1 VKDITQENKNMKTS
15 ISSANST
22 KVFALGG
29 LEEIGKNMYCFEY
42 QDEIFII
49 DTGVKFPSAELLGI
63 DYIIPDFDYLKKNE
77 SKIKGI
83 IITHGHEDHIGG
95 VPFILKTLNIPIL
108 YSGPMAMELIKSKLK
123 EHKMNINTKF
133 EIYEDDSVFTSKF
146 FKISFFRVVHSIP
159 DAFGIVLETPA
170 GRYVYTGDYKVEFN
184 NLNEKVNFSRITQLG
199 DAGVDLMLSDS
210 TNSMQTEQI
219 ALSEKTIANNIH
231 KIMERSKGRFI
242 VSTFA
247 SNVNRVNH
255 VIESAYK
262 LGRKILPLGKS
273 MEKNVLISRKLK
285 YTDLPNSAF
294 IKQDQMGSYK
304 DHEILI
310 VCTGSQGE
318 EMAALS
324 RMARGEHRIVK
335 LKNTDT
341 VILSSS
347 PIPGNNYDVN
357 ALVNNLTKSKVNLIL
372 NDDKNKVHASGHG
385 SSYELQLMISLLQ
398 PKYFMP
404 VHGEVRMLKQHKKLA
419 MEVGVPEEN
428 IFVQKLGD
436 ILEVNK
442 NGVKYVKTVKA
453 GPSFVG
459 GGHIHSNSVL
469 MLRDRQI
476 LSQEGTLIVIL
487 KVSKKNMMIARRPN
501 IISKGFISNT
511 NREELYELELFL
523 YNLLAKVIFNKDTEK
538 KNKQLLVAELSK
550 IIDEKYKK
558 SPIILTL
565 IQRF

>member
-1 VKDITQENKNMKTS
+1 MKDITQENKNMKTS